1 MTRDEELVMKSKEG
15 DINAFEELVCLYERK
30 IYTLTYRLMGNREDA
45 DDFAQ
50 EAFLKAFQA
59 IKSFRGESSFLT
71 WLSRIASNVCRDEL
85 RKRYRVKTESLDEKI
100 VLDDGEI
107 AKQFV
112 SPEPGPVEEF
122 EKKELQELL
131 QGYISK
137 LSPDFRMAL
146 VLRDINGYSYEEIA
160 EQLECSLGTVKSRI
174 SRARSYLKEQLL
186 KDREQNKITERLY
199 G

>member
-1 MTRDEELVMKSKEG
+1 MKSKDG
-15 DINAFEELVCLYERK
+15 DIDAFEELVCRYERK

-71 WLSRIASNVCRDEL
+71 WLCRIASNVCRDEL

-107 AKQFV
+107 TKQFV
-112 SPEPGPVEEF
+112 SPEAGPAEEY
-122 EKKELQELL
+122 ERKELQEMM
-131 QGYISK
+131 QEYINK

-174 SRARSYLKEQLL
+174 SRARNYLKEQILR
-186 KDREQNKITERLY
+186 DREQNKIQERLY

>member
-1 MTRDEELVMKSKEG
+1 MTRDEELVMKSKDG
-15 DINAFEELVCLYERK
+15 DIDAFEELVCRYERK

-71 WLSRIASNVCRDEL
+71 WLCRIASNVCRDEL

-107 AKQFV
+107 TKQFV
-112 SPEPGPVEEF
+112 SPEAGPAEEY
-122 EKKELQELL
+122 ERKELQEMM
-131 QGYISK
+131 QEYINK

-174 SRARSYLKEQLL
+174 SRARNYLKEQILR
-186 KDREQNKITERLY
+186 DREQNKIQERLY